1 MSVTGKSA
9 GFKGAM
15 LLGLWPG
22 GALAHASEQGFVL
35 LLPTGAYTVA
45 GTLSVALTV
54 LLLAL
59 LPGRFAGAVFRPLK
73 VPLHL
78 PRLWR
83 HGPSWAVAGL
93 LVLLIWLGLAGP
105 RDPLANPLPL
115 TVWTLWWIGMV
126 TVQGVFGDIW
136 RRIDPLVGPSALLR
150 RALGIRRLYLH
161 PTLAD
166 WLAVAGFL
174 ALAAFLLADIAPADP
189 ARLARAVAGYWAVS
203 LAGAVVFGRRWILR
217 ADPVAAL
224 MRAHARMGLAARGRV
239 GLWGWR
245 AHAMRAPGPGA
256 AVFML
261 VLLGTGSFD
270 GVNETFWW
278 LARIGI
284 NPLEFPGRSAVQGAN
299 LAGLVA
305 GNLALIAVY
314 ALCLRAGLALAGG
327 GTGVGMGG
335 GMGGGMG
342 WGAAFRVFAPSI
354 LPIALGYHIA
364 HYLPSFLV
372 DAQYARIAATDPLA
386 RGWDVLGLGQVY
398 VTTGFFNT
406 QASVRVIWL
415 AQAGAVVIG
424 HILAILLA
432 HGLAVRHFGTA
443 RRALISQVPLAVFMV
458 AYTVFGLWLLASPRG

>member
-1 MSVTGKSA
+1 MSVTGNSF
-9 GFKGAM
+9 GFKGAVA
-15 LLGLWPG
+15 LSLWPG
-22 GALAHASEQGFVL
+22 GAWAHASEQGFVL
-35 LLPTGAYTVA
+35 LLPTGAYTAA

-54 LLLAL
+54 VLLAL
-59 LPGRFAGAVFRPLK
+59 LPGRFAGALFRPLG
-73 VPLHL
+73 L
-78 PRLWR
+78 RLWTGHIWR
-83 HGPSWAVAGL
+83 HGPSWVMAGL
-93 LVLLIWLGLAGP
+93 VLLLIWLGLSGP

-115 TVWTLWWIGMV
+115 TVWTLWWVGMV
-126 TVQGVFGDIW
+126 AVQGVFGDIW
-136 RRIDPLVGPSALLR
+136 RRINPLVGPAALLR
-150 RALGIRRLYLH
+150 AALGGRAAYLRPGH
-161 PTLAD
+161 AD
-166 WLAVAGFL
+166 WVAVAGFL

-189 ARLARAVAGYWAVS
+189 ARLALAVAGYWAVS
-203 LAGAVVFGRRWILR
+203 LAGAVIFGPRWILR
-217 ADPVAAL
+217 ADPVGAL
-224 MRAHARMGLAARGRV
+224 MRAHARMGLMARGRL

-245 AHAMRAPGPGA
+245 AYAMRVPGPGA

-278 LARIGI
+278 LAQLGI

-299 LAGLVA
+299 LAGLLA

-327 GTGVGMGG
+327 GMT
-335 GMGGGMG
+335 
-342 WGAAFRVFAPSI
+342 WGRVFCIFAPSI

-386 RGWDVLGLGQVY
+386 RGWDLLGLGQVY

-415 AQAGAVVIG
+415 SQAGAVVIG

-432 HGLAVRHFGTA
+432 HGLAVRHFETA
-443 RRALISQVPLAVFMV
+443 RRALISQVPLAAFMV